1 MSIHGIR
8 ARNRRREKIFREDDS
23 MVLFK
28 IANFSVTV
36 FVLIFFIFV
45 IILFIIMIKYN
56 VNTMY
61 YI

>member
-1 MSIHGIR
+1 MSVYGR
-8 ARNRRREKIFREDDS
+8 ERRMRRREKSFREDDS

-36 FVLIFFIFV
+36 FVLIFFICV
-45 IILFIIMIKYN
+45 IILFIITIKYD

-61 YI
+61 YM

>member
-1 MSIHGIR
+1 MSIYGRR
-8 ARNRRREKIFREDDS
+8 ARMRRIDKSFREDDS

-36 FVLIFFIFV
+36 FALIFFICV
-45 IILFIIMIKYN
+45 IILFIIMVKYN
-56 VNTMY
+56 VNTIY